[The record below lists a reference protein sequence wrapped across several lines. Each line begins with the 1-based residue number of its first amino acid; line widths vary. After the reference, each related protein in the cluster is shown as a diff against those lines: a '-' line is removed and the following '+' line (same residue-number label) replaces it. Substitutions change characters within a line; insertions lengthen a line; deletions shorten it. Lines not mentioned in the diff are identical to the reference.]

1 MRWGY
6 DDGLRQL
13 SGSGAIDG
21 EGSGSFDHD
30 GQANGNSKDVVFVA
44 FALLIA
50 IPVSKE
56 SDVPVDED
64 DGDHHVRADA
74 KSGYAAEES
83 NQQTDAAEEFSGHGQ
98 NGEHGGN
105 VDLLREEA
113 ERGLEAKTPQ
123 PAHDPF
129 RARREEH
136 NTNREAKN
144 GHHQIFGRVQTVF
157 EHRRLP
163 L

>member
-1 MRWGY
+1 MSLDQKPSGH

-83 NQQTDAAEEFSGHGQ
+83 NQQTAAAAQFSARGQ
-98 NGEHGGN
+98 NGAHGGE
-105 VDLLREEA
+105 VSLR
-113 ERGLEAKTPQ
+113 RQGTGQ
-123 PAHDPF
+123 RHGM
-129 RARREEH
+129 R
-136 NTNREAKN
+136 T
-144 GHHQIFGRVQTVF
+144 
-157 EHRRLP
+157 
-163 L
+163 